1 MAEKSGRPDDE
12 TKWAAVL
19 SRDPAAEG
27 QFVYGVT
34 STGVYCRPTC
44 PSRRPKR
51 SNVAFFDSAESAE
64 QAGFRPCLRC
74 RPKGMNPQ
82 RNQQAAVARIQG
94 LLDTLDPTPTLAQL
108 GEAVGLSPH
117 HLQRLFKRATG
128 LSPREYAAGRR
139 AERLKAGLRR
149 GASVTTALYDS
160 GYGSVRALYDKA
172 PERLG
177 MSPGTYRHGGQ
188 GVAIKFALEDSPLGP
203 MLLAATPRGICALR
217 FGGEDRGGGL
227 VAELRDEFPQATL
240 VEDRGESEQLA
251 AYVRAV
257 LAYLQG
263 ERRHL
268 DLPVDVTST
277 SFRLKVWSALQAIP
291 YGETRSY
298 GNVAEMIG
306 EPKAARAVAQACAA
320 NPVALVVPCHRV
332 VRAGGQPGGYR
343 WGPDRKHRL
352 LEHEK
357 SSSA

>member
-1 MAEKSGRPDDE
+1 
-12 TKWAAVL
+12 
-19 SRDPAAEG
+19 
-27 QFVYGVT
+27 
-34 STGVYCRPTC
+34 
-44 PSRRPKR
+44 
-51 SNVAFFDSAESAE
+51 
-64 QAGFRPCLRC
+64 
-74 RPKGMNPQ
+74 
-82 RNQQAAVARIQG
+82 
-94 LLDTLDPTPTLAQL
+94 
-108 GEAVGLSPH
+108 
-117 HLQRLFKRATG
+117 
-128 LSPREYAAGRR
+128 
-139 AERLKAGLRR
+139 
-149 GASVTTALYDS
+149 
-160 GYGSVRALYDKA
+160 
-172 PERLG
+172 

-188 GVAIKFALEDSPLGP
+188 GVAIKFTLEDSPLGP

-227 VAELRDEFPQATL
+227 VAELRDEFPRATL
-240 VEDRGESEQLA
+240 VEDRGESERLA

-257 LAYLQG
+257 LAYLKG

-306 EPKAARAVAQACAA
+306 EPKAARAVAHACAA

-343 WGPDRKHRL
+343 WGPDRKHKL